1 MNDDTSATP
10 KSFVLI
16 TFSDVNSVDMQINL
30 MNVSPAQVLAAAS
43 MLEVKGKNAFI
54 YQENERMQREAEASI
69 ARPSGKIELPK
80 GR

>member
-1 MNDDTSATP
+1 MTDENIEQ

-16 TFSDVNSVDMQINL
+16 TFAGVHSVDMQINL

-54 YQENERMQREAEASI
+54 YQENERMQREAEMQI
-69 ARPSGKIELPK
+69 ARPTDKIIV

>member
-1 MNDDTSATP
+1 MTDENIEQ

-16 TFSDVNSVDMQINL
+16 TFAGVNSVDMQINL

-54 YQENERMQREAEASI
+54 YQENERMQREAEMQI
-69 ARPSGKIELPK
+69 ARPTDKIIV